1 MVNSG
6 PHTVHA
12 QMYYTSASLLTNK
25 EYFILSVL
33 QIVSQ
38 MTTCIPELP
47 CSLVNLRYICI
58 RFLALSVYI
67 QELSS
72 EDQSSREAPIEDEA
86 AAAALNFDS
95 SAGVRDRF
103 AWCRGSVG
111 RNFSVR
117 LSTCLHAKAQ
127 QPASVDRHRHTD
139 TDTDTGT
146 GRRQTCAHI
155 ILIKPN

>member
-1 MVNSG
+1 
-6 PHTVHA
+6 
-12 QMYYTSASLLTNK
+12 
-25 EYFILSVL
+25 
-33 QIVSQ
+33 